1 LAELETQDHGSSKGP
16 GFSTILRRPDYL
28 RLWTGQIVSNVG
40 TAISSLALL
49 FFAYYLTQSALA
61 MAILAIVRVAP
72 VVLLSGFIGVYV
84 DRWDRKKIMVASDV
98 TRTILILLIPLSI
111 YLPQNLPT
119 MYWVY
124 ILTFLYAS
132 ADAWFY
138 PARNAALP
146 NLVEGEELV
155 TANSL
160 SQMTFQVVQ
169 LTIPPIGGVLIALLA
184 PDYFLAFAINAMTF
198 VISAIC
204 LRGIS
209 TDLTPLR
216 TDDVKESMRRQISA
230 GGKLVVGNS
239 ILSFL
244 MVFAILL
251 AVSSGVLNAL
261 IIPHAEGGL
270 GLNEMEIGLM
280 MGVGAGIGIVTAL
293 LVGKKVGMKHPLTLI
308 AGAGVIAGAAV
319 IGFSIAD
326 GFMTVVLSWCLI
338 ASVDVMLN
346 IPLMTLLQE
355 LVEDEMRGRVFA
367 LLSTAFTSFQI
378 IGMGLGGVWAESI
391 GSTVIPLLASG
402 IGFLAVSLLALGYLR
417 KAKLHSKLRIMLS
430 TSSSDDE
437 TVAGI
442 VEEQNSETPLLSK

>member
-1 LAELETQDHGSSKGP
+1 MAELESPDAGSSNGP

-28 RLWTGQIVSNVG
+28 RLWTGQVVSNVG

-84 DRWDRKKIMVASDV
+84 DRWDRKKIMVASDAI
-98 TRTILILLIPLSI
+98 RTILILLIPLSI
-111 YLPQNLPT
+111 YLPQNMPT
-119 MYWVY
+119 IYWVY

-169 LTIPPIGGVLIALLA
+169 LTIPPVGGVLIALLA

-198 VISAIC
+198 VISAVC
-204 LRGIS
+204 LRGIV
-209 TDLTPLR
+209 TNLTPLR
-216 TDDVKESMRRQISA
+216 TDDVKESLKSQISA
-230 GGKLVVGNS
+230 GGKLVVGNA

-244 MVFAILL
+244 IVFAILL

-261 IIPHAEGGL
+261 IIPHVEGGL

-280 MGVGAGIGIVTAL
+280 MGVGAGIGIVTAF
-293 LVGKKVGMKHPLTLI
+293 LVGKKADMKHPLTLI
-308 AGAGVIAGAAV
+308 AGAGVVAGASV
-319 IGFSIAD
+319 IGFSLAD

-378 IGMGLGGVWAESI
+378 IGMGFGGLWAEAI
-391 GSTVIPLLASG
+391 GSTVVPLLASG
-402 IGFLAVSLLALGYLR
+402 IGFVVVSVLALGYLR
-417 KAKLHSKLRIMLS
+417 KAKLHSKLHDMLTVS
-430 TSSSDDE
+430 ASE
-437 TVAGI
+437 KENVAGTSE
-442 VEEQNSETPLLSK
+442 VEISETLLVEK

>member
-1 LAELETQDHGSSKGP
+1 MAELENQDAGSSKEP
-16 GFSTILRRPDYL
+16 GFSSILRRPDYL
-28 RLWTGQIVSNVG
+28 RVWAGQVVSNVG

-72 VVLLSGFIGVYV
+72 VVLFSGAIGVYV

-111 YLPQNLPT
+111 YLPQNMPSI
-119 MYWVY
+119 YWVY

-155 TANSL
+155 AANSL

-169 LTIPPIGGVLIALLA
+169 LAIPPVGGVLIALLA
-184 PDYFLAFAINAMTF
+184 PDYFLAFAINAITF

-204 LRGIS
+204 LSGIT
-209 TDLTPLR
+209 TDLKPQR
-216 TDDVKESMRRQISA
+216 TDDVKESMIRQISA
-230 GGKLVVGNS
+230 GGKVVIGNS

-244 MVFAILL
+244 FVFAILL

-261 IIPHAEGGL
+261 IIPHVEGGL
-270 GLNEMEIGLM
+270 GLNEMDIGIM

-293 LVGKKVGMKHPLTLI
+293 LVGKKADMKRPLTLI
-308 AGAGVIAGAAV
+308 AGAGVIAGASV
-319 IGFSIAD
+319 IGFSLAD
-326 GFMTVVLSWCLI
+326 SFMAVVLTWSLI

-346 IPLMTLLQE
+346 IPLMTIMQE
-355 LVEDEMRGRVFA
+355 LVKDEMRGRVFA

-378 IGMGLGGVWAESI
+378 IGMAVGGVWAEAL
-391 GSTVIPLLASG
+391 GSTVVPLLASG
-402 IGFLAVSLLALGYLR
+402 IGFLFVSLIAIGYLW
-417 KAKLHSKLRIMLS
+417 KANLHGKLRIMLS
-430 TSSSDDE
+430 TSSFDDE

-442 VEEQNSETPLLSK
+442 VEDENSETPLLSN

>member
-1 LAELETQDHGSSKGP
+1 MAELESQDAGSSKGP
-16 GFSTILRRPDYL
+16 GFSSILRRPDYL
-28 RLWTGQIVSNVG
+28 RLWMGQVVSNVG

-61 MAILAIVRVAP
+61 MAILAMVRIAP
-72 VVLLSGFIGVYV
+72 VVLFSGFIGVYV

-111 YLPQNLPT
+111 FLPQNVPT
-119 MYWVY
+119 IYWVY
-124 ILTFLYAS
+124 LLTFLYAS

-138 PARNAALP
+138 PARNASLP

-169 LTIPPIGGVLIALLA
+169 LTIPPVGGVLIALFA

-204 LRGIS
+204 LRGIV
-209 TDLTPLR
+209 TDLTPIR
-216 TDDVKESMRRQISA
+216 TDDVKESMRSQISA

-244 MVFAILL
+244 IVFAILL

-261 IIPHAEGGL
+261 IIPHTEGGL

-280 MGVGAGIGIVTAL
+280 MGVGAGLGIVTAF
-293 LVGKKVGMKHPLTLI
+293 LVSKKANMQRPLTLI
-308 AGAGVIAGAAV
+308 AGAGVIAGASV
-319 IGFSIAD
+319 IGFSLAD
-326 GFMTVVLSWCLI
+326 GFMTVVLSWSLI

-378 IGMGLGGVWAESI
+378 IGMGFGGLWAEAI
-391 GSTVIPLLASG
+391 GSTVVPLLASG
-402 IGFLAVSLLALGYLR
+402 IGFVAVSLLALMYLR
-417 KAKLHSKLRIMLS
+417 KAKLHSKLHDMLS
-430 TSSSDDE
+430 DSASQKV
-437 TVAGI
+437 TVARTTEDEI
-442 VEEQNSETPLLSK
+442 SETLLVEK